1 MATVLTCSHGSSH
14 PLVAEDAEKELA
26 FGGREDVG
34 KVRRGVTF
42 S

>member
-1 MATVLTCSHGSSH
+1 MPTVLTSSHGSSH
-14 PLVAEDAEKELA
+14 PLVAEDAEEELA

-34 KVRRGVTF
+34 EVRRRVTF